1 MIGALASVVIP
12 VFNGERYLGEAV
24 ASVRAQSYRP
34 VEVIV
39 VDDGSTDG
47 SADLARSIAGVRVL
61 EQERAGPAVARN
73 AGATAATGEFLAFHD
88 ADDLLPPD
96 KLECQIGHLLDH
108 PEVGCVLGRQ
118 ELMLEPGVEMP
129 DWAKLAPEFAEQR
142 PDIVE
147 LGAVPLISMVMRRS
161 LFVEC
166 GGFDPAYVHGEDADY
181 LMRARQR
188 APVVTLDSVV
198 LRRRIHAGNLSHDV
212 SALRTGTFRVL
223 RDHARRLRAADAQS
237 DGEGTS
243 R

>member
-1 MIGALASVVIP
+1 MTGAPASVVIP
-12 VFNGERYLGEAV
+12 VFNGARYLGEAV
-24 ASVRAQSYRP
+24 ASVLAQTYRP

-47 SADLARSIAGVRVL
+47 SAAVARSFRAVRVL
-61 EQERAGPAVARN
+61 EQERGGPAVARN
-73 AGATAATGEFLAFHD
+73 AGAAAAMGEFLAFHD

-96 KLECQIGHLLDH
+96 KLERQIGHLLEH

-118 ELMLEPGVEMP
+118 KLMLEPGVEMP
-129 DWAKLAPEFAEQR
+129 EWAKLAPEFAERR

-188 APVVTLDSVV
+188 APIATLDSVV
-198 LRRRIHAGNLSHDV
+198 LLRRVHGGNLSHDV
-212 SALRTGTFRVL
+212 TALRVGTFRVL
-223 RDHARRLRAADAQS
+223 RDHARRLRAADAS
-237 DGEGTS
+237 SAGEGPS
-243 R
+243 G

>member
-1 MIGALASVVIP
+1 MNGRALASVVIP
-12 VFNGERYLGEAV
+12 VFDGERYLGEAV
-24 ASVRAQSYRP
+24 ESVLAQTYRS

-39 VDDGSTDG
+39 VDDGSTDR
-47 SADLARSIAGVRVL
+47 SALLARSFPGVRVL
-61 EQERAGPAVARN
+61 EQERSGPAVARN
-73 AGATAATGEFLAFHD
+73 TGAAAATGEFLAFHD
-88 ADDLLPPD
+88 ADDLMPPD
-96 KLECQIGHLLDH
+96 KLELQIGYLLENPD
-108 PEVGCVLGRQ
+108 VGCVLGRQ
-118 ELMLEPGVEMP
+118 QLMVEPGVEMP
-129 DWAKLAPEFAEQR
+129 EWAKLAPEFAERR

-198 LRRRIHAGNLSHDV
+198 LRRRVHSGNLSHDV

-223 RDHARRLRAADAQS
+223 RDHARRLRAADAS
-237 DGEGTS
+237 SGESSSG
-243 R
+243 